1 MLKEMSSSNVWVK
14 ILENEED
21 AKKVENS
28 FQRMDEYTKNFQV
41 RVAIYEHMRM
51 LMQSSSARNC
61 AEH

>member
-1 MLKEMSSSNVWVK
+1 MSSSNIWEK

-21 AKKVENS
+21 AKKIEES
-28 FQRMDEYTKNFQV
+28 FKRMDEHTKNFQV
-41 RVAIYEHMRM
+41 RVAIYEPMGM

>member
-1 MLKEMSSSNVWVK
+1 MLEAMSPSNVWVK

-21 AKKVENS
+21 AKKIEEN
-28 FQRMDEYTKNFQV
+28 FKCMDEHTKNFQV
-41 RVAIYEHMRM
+41 RVAYYM